1 MTKHNPSRPT
11 TPTPPP
17 RLPLL
22 RPSTTQPNSAT
33 SAPPTARRHG
43 PTASTNQPNPAA
55 SAPSPSPNINLPPF
69 ATHQPTEKDL
79 ISLGYI
85 TRAHGLDG
93 TVHLHLH
100 NPHGET
106 LFEIDFLLFKREGEK
121 RFRKTGIRLF
131 REHSDG
137 FLLQLEGV
145 NHRDQAEA
153 LRRTEIFVQRDQLPP
168 LKDGEYY
175 FFQLEGFPVYNTQ
188 DELLGHVLH
197 VQEAPAQ
204 NLLVIQTAHGEA
216 MIPIVP
222 ALVPSIDTKAR
233 RVVIHPIPGLLPTP
247 DDTVPPTERVL

>member
-1 MTKHNPSRPT
+1 MPKHNSSRPT

-22 RPSTTQPNSAT
+22 RPSTNQTNPTAP
-33 SAPPTARRHG
+33 APPTAHRHG
-43 PTASTNQPNPAA
+43 QTAPINQTNTAA
-55 SAPSPSPNINLPPF
+55 SAPSPKVNLPPF

-100 NPHGET
+100 NPQGET

-188 DELLGHVLH
+188 DELLGHVLQ

-222 ALVPSIDTKAR
+222 TLVPSIDTKAR
-233 RVVIHPIPGLLPTP
+233 RIVIRPIPGLLPMP
-247 DDTVPPTERVL
+247 DDPAPSVERDP